1 MLNIGAV
8 SASSSGQKNRKGC
21 ESLNRIDYNGVSYTD
36 DKIVSAELF
45 SEISPVAESLG
56 YGTLNAVVKS
66 IDTNIL
72 IYTKNSPL
80 QYYKDNELYFTF
92 FVKNIKRS
100 GAMRYNIEAFDSI
113 GLLANRQHMGGIYT
127 GQTVGE
133 IISDICG
140 DVPFAVSEQLT
151 DTRLYGWLP
160 IASRRDNL
168 KQVLFA
174 LGGAAKVSADGT
186 VNISALQRDTVAS
199 ISKVGK
205 DADVDYPAP
214 VSAVKL
220 TEHQFIKSSTTE
232 TETLYEGM
240 ADEKNP
246 ITFDEPVYDLAATGF
261 EIIEQGANYVYVT
274 SGSGTITGKKYV
286 HTKRVM
292 SEQITADADENE
304 AIYEDATLISVVNSA
319 STLSRLVNYHKQ
331 GDVITANTR
340 LMGQHIGDIVN
351 LLHPHERKM
360 VSAFLL
366 DAQLTVS
373 KNISAA
379 QRFLI
384 GFRPPDP
391 NAGYYNTVELLTG
404 SGTWTPP
411 ESVKSVRVV
420 LIGGGNG
427 GWSGLPGEAAGA
439 ASMPTQTNGN
449 TQIYRI
455 WPGRGGKGGKS
466 GSPGDGG
473 KIYQEIIEVTSG
485 ESISY
490 YCGEAGKGAV
500 YSSEASTPGSEGKAT
515 TFGAL
520 SSSSG
525 INSPIG
531 FLEEVSG
538 EIYGATGEDGTAGGN
553 GIGINDDNTD
563 VDEGST
569 VEYEG
574 ITYVPG
580 ANSESISRDN
590 YPKPS
595 GTSVQSAAG
604 GGYGG
609 GPAAGANGQPGE
621 DNRGAAIN
629 SRYAAIV
636 TGHGGKGADA
646 ILPSAETQYGKGGK
660 GGNGGGGGGGNGAG
674 YIFKESN
681 VSSVTGI
688 EIRRYPGTPGAG
700 GAGSNGGDGAP
711 GCIILYYY
719 LPGTSE

>member
-1 MLNIGAV
+1 M
-8 SASSSGQKNRKGC
+8 
-21 ESLNRIDYNGVSYTD
+21 NRIDYNGVSYTD
-36 DKIVSAELF
+36 NKLVSAELF

-66 IDTNIL
+66 SSTDIL
-72 IYTKNSPL
+72 AYTKNSPL
-80 QYYKDNELYFTF
+80 QYYKDDELNATF

-100 GAMRYNIEAFDSI
+100 GIIRYNIEAVDSI

-140 DVPFAVSEQLT
+140 EVPFVVSEQLVN
-151 DTRLYGWLP
+151 TRLYGWLP

-205 DADVDYPAP
+205 DANVDYPAP

-220 TEHQFIKSSTTE
+220 TEHQFIKNTTTE

-319 STLSRLVNYHKQ
+319 ATLSRLVNYHKQ
-331 GDVITANTR
+331 GDVITAVTR
-340 LMGQHIGDIVN
+340 LMGQRAGDVVN
-351 LLHPHERKM
+351 VLHPHDRKM
-360 VSAFLL
+360 VSALVL

-373 KNISAA
+373 KKISAT
-379 QRFLI
+379 QRFLVN
-384 GFRPPDP
+384 FRPPDP

-404 SGTWTPP
+404 SGIWMPP
-411 ESVKSVRVV
+411 EGVESIRVV

-427 GWSGLPGEAAGA
+427 GWSGLPGEAAGD

-449 TQIYRI
+449 WQYYRI

-473 KIYQEIIEVTSG
+473 KIYQETIEITPG

-500 YSSEASTPGSEGKAT
+500 YTPEASAPGSEGEAT

-520 SSSSG
+520 SSNSG
-525 INSPIG
+525 ISSPIG

-538 EIYGATGEDGTAGGN
+538 EIYGTTGEDGTAGGN

-563 VDEGST
+563 VDAGST

-574 ITYVPG
+574 ITYIPG
-580 ANSESISRDN
+580 ANSESIARDN
-590 YPKPS
+590 YPSTTQPS
-595 GTSVQSAAG
+595 MQAYAG

-629 SRYAAIV
+629 SRYAAIG
-636 TGHGGKGADA
+636 TGHGGKGTDA
-646 ILPSAETQYGKGGK
+646 IPPSAETQYGKGGK

-674 YIFKESN
+674 WISKNSN
-681 VSSVTGI
+681 VSSVSGI

-700 GAGSNGGDGAP
+700 GAGTNGGDGAP

-719 LPGTSE
+719 LNEEAAALE